1 MGRWFAL
8 TALLVLSSA
17 LISLPHEVEGQVQP
31 GSVLRTLHVLPRLGS
46 PILSISSP
54 DSSALESNVSI
65 SKAPLYV
72 SWVGIEP
79 GLVALSNPGLQVFG
93 QVNASLW
100 VATNT
105 TVLSNVNVTAA
116 LYFQYYSDPVPI
128 PGVSATRRQELNSTL
143 RFLDFSFTVNGQFYP
158 KDSNIVLAVNAT
170 SGAGVSVSMH
180 YGSPSRDSVLKLPV
194 SSYAGIGP
202 GPVLIED
209 VNGTVRN
216 TFYVNWTSGNN
227 FVRIVAPVRDAF
239 GLSDIARVNI
249 TIIGPTLQPVSSY
262 LDLNMTQP
270 PDSEG
275 NPVSLFSFRFDRF
288 SLLGS
293 YRVYIDIVDIEGNRV
308 QGPRGDLYTFGLD
321 RTPFFVFPPAQDII
335 PYVAGAGGVA
345 IAGFVYL
352 QRRKKREYL
361 APFDHFYTLSGGPF
375 ASGSMVMIEGNTGSG
390 KSLFAQQ
397 IMYDDLRSGK
407 PCVFVSTAD
416 FPSKIRGAMKS
427 LGFETDP
434 YEGREYLRFVDCYSA
449 EAGQP
454 SQEKFYISSLS
465 DLTSLGVKITSAI
478 SNPGEFPSVFFDS
491 LTPLTPK
498 SKPENIVSFAQAVGA
513 KVRGVGGKAYFT
525 VGSGTEPS
533 ILRNLEESSDC
544 VIQMEAFEEKGIRRR
559 RMRITKF
566 RNRRFHEGWVTFT
579 VEEGK
584 GIIFYSKKPK
594 R

>member
-1 MGRWFAL
+1 LRSPLYIGWRDL
-8 TALLVLSSA
+8 DTGSDSLSS
-17 LISLPHEVEGQVQP
+17 SLRV
-31 GSVLRTLHVLPRLGS
+31 S
-46 PILSISSP
+46 
-54 DSSALESNVSI
+54 ES
-65 SKAPLYV
+65 
-72 SWVGIEP
+72 
-79 GLVALSNPGLQVFG
+79 
-93 QVNASLW
+93 
-100 VATNT
+100 
-105 TVLSNVNVTAA
+105 VNVTIWVRSNVTTTGTTENANITA
-116 LYFQYYSDPVPI
+116 GIYLQLGGSPPLL
-128 PGVSATRRQELNSTL
+128 LNSLTKRQQPINL
-143 RFLDFSFTVNGQFYP
+143 TETKVQILIPVNFP
-158 KDSNIVLAVNAT
+158 FFEDSNVVLGLNAT
-170 SGAGVSVSMH
+170 SAPGILVEFLF
-180 YGSPSRDSVLKLPV
+180 GSPTTDSVAGLPV
-194 SSYAGIGP
+194 IAYAAVGP
-202 GPVLIED
+202 ITIED
-209 VNGTVRN
+209 VNGTIRR
-216 TFYVNWTSGNN
+216 TFYVNWTEGNN
-227 FVRIVAPVRDAF
+227 FVKILAPVRDAF
-239 GLSDIARVNI
+239 GLPDISYVNF
-249 TIIGPTLQPVSSY
+249 TIIGPDFQPVQSY
-262 LDLNMTQP
+262 QNVGVRPEIDN
-270 PDSEG
+270 EG
-275 NPVSLFSFRFDRF
+275 NLVSVFFFRFDRS
-288 SLLGS
+288 SLLGN
-293 YRVYIDIVDIEGNRV
+293 YRVYVDLVDVEGNKV

-321 RTPFFVFPPAQDII
+321 KTPLFVFPQPQDIL
-335 PYVAGAGGVA
+335 PYAAGAGGVA
-345 IAGFVYL
+345 LAGFVYL

-361 APFDHFYTLSGGPF
+361 APFQHFYTLSGGPF

-397 IMYDDLRSGK
+397 LMYDDLRSGK

-416 FPSKIRGAMKS
+416 FPSKIRGGMKS

-478 SNPGEFPSVFFDS
+478 STPGEFPSVFFDS

>member
-1 MGRWFAL
+1 L
-8 TALLVLSSA
+8 
-17 LISLPHEVEGQVQP
+17 
-31 GSVLRTLHVLPRLGS
+31 
-46 PILSISSP
+46 
-54 DSSALESNVSI
+54 SALESNVNV
-65 SKAPLYV
+65 SKAPLYI

-79 GLVALSNPGLQVFG
+79 GLVALSKPGLQVFG

-100 VATNT
+100 LATNT
-105 TVLSNVNVTAA
+105 TILSNVNVTAG
-116 LYFQYYSDPVPI
+116 LYFQYIAPAAIHVASV
-128 PGVSATRRQELNSTL
+128 TKKQELNSTRRVL
-143 RFLDFSFTVNGQFYP
+143 EMSFTVNGYFYP
-158 KDSNIVLAVNAT
+158 EASNIVLAVNAT
-170 SGAGVSVSMH
+170 SNPSVSVSMY

-194 SSYAGIGP
+194 SSYADIGP

-227 FVRIVAPVRDAF
+227 FVKIVAPVRNAF

-249 TIIGPTLQPVSSY
+249 TIIGPSLQPVPSY
-262 LDLNMTQP
+262 LDLNMTHP

-275 NPVSLFSFRFDRF
+275 NPLSLFSFRFDR
-288 SLLGS
+288 SSTLGN
-293 YRVYIDIVDIEGNRV
+293 YRVYIDIIDIEGNRV
-308 QGPRGDLYTFGLD
+308 KGPRGDLYTFGLD
-321 RTPFFVFPPAQDII
+321 KTPFFVFPQPQDII
-335 PYVAGAGGVA
+335 PYAAGAGGVA

-390 KSLFAQQ
+390 KSLLAQQ
-397 IMYDDLRSGK
+397 LMYDDLRSGK
-407 PCVFVSTAD
+407 PCIFVSTAD